1 MSSSRCNPF
10 WFESPSVLVEHW
22 ADFFPFTEKARKC
35 TANALNAL
43 IRFGLYLG
51 LLLAVLHQHGSY
63 LGITFGIAVLSVAA
77 YYGMKQRNILRE
89 GFEDMGIVG
98 PTLFTTPGSP
108 SPNFIGG
115 IDVAGK
121 TVADVIG
128 TKDRT
133 YSLPNN
139 PYMGVLVNEVLD
151 NPTKPPAIS
160 VDNSDM
166 ARQLSDNTQDRLYG
180 DPGDVFQHM
189 QNQRTWVVPPST
201 SIPNDQESFQNWLFR
216 VPGLTCKE
224 GNLAVCQTGTEGG
237 QIPWLAAP

>member
-1 MSSSRCNPF
+1 MNSSRCNPF
-10 WFESPSVLVEHW
+10 WVESPSILYEEW

-35 TANALNAL
+35 TANALNSL
-43 IRFGLYLG
+43 TRFGLYLG
-51 LLLAVLHQHGSY
+51 VFLSVLHRHGAY
-63 LGITFGIAVLSVAA
+63 LGITLGIALLSVAA

-89 GFEDMGIVG
+89 GFENGIVG
-98 PTLFTTPGSP
+98 PTLITTPGSTP
-108 SPNFIGG
+108 PNFIGG
-115 IDVAGK
+115 FDVSNK
-121 TVADVIG
+121 NINDVIG
-128 TKDRT
+128 IKERT
-133 YSLPNN
+133 YPIPNN

-151 NPTKPPAIS
+151 NPTKPPAAS
-160 VDNSDM
+160 VDTNDI
-166 ARQLSDNTQDRLYG
+166 ARQLSDDTQNRLYG

-189 QNQRTWVVPPST
+189 QNQRTWIVPPST

>member
-10 WFESPSVLVEHW
+10 WLESPSVLWEQW
-22 ADFFPFTEKARKC
+22 LDFFPFTEKARKC
-35 TANALNAL
+35 TANALNSL
-43 IRFGLYLG
+43 TRFGLYLG
-51 LLLAVLHQHGSY
+51 LLLAAIHQHGAY
-63 LGITFGIAVLSVAA
+63 LGITFGIALLSVAA

-89 GFEDMGIVG
+89 GFENGIVG
-98 PTLFTTPGSP
+98 PTLFTVPGSTP
-108 SPNFIGG
+108 PNFIGG
-115 IDVAGK
+115 VDVAGK
-121 TVADVIG
+121 NISDVIG
-128 TKDRT
+128 TKERT

-151 NPTKPPAIS
+151 NPTKPPAAT
-160 VDNSDM
+160 VDTSDM
-166 ARQLSDNTQDRLYG
+166 ARRLSDDTQGRLYG

-224 GNLAVCQTGTEGG
+224 GNLSVCLTGTEGG
-237 QIPWLAAP
+237 DIPWLAAP